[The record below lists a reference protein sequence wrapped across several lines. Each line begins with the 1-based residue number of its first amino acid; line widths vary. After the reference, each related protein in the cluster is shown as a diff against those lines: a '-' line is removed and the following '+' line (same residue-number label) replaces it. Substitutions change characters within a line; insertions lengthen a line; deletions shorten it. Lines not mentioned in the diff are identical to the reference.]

1 MAIGK
6 RQRYA
11 NKTAESNLA
20 QTAKAIKV
28 AALPAAA
35 PPVAL
40 SIYLSFSSPSH
51 LLIASLPLT
60 YQVCVCPAAWS
71 GQVHVANTYL
81 VRTPPWNSLQ
91 IFHLEFSQFF
101 TVFCTFIF
109 CNSFPVRVLINFLSN
124 SLSFNGKCVGKN
136 IFTTCIQISLTQ
148 CMWPDNLLFAP
159 LLISPHPSPS
169 LQLPLVSVAGILGL
183 TCGMTMP
190 RATNHSH
197 NFKTISNCA
206 TSSTSFSF
214 SPLSLSPRIPA
225 ISSSACSSHVLALF
239 GFSVFCFFDFCVSRA
254 TGQTQMLH
262 FGYGDPGI
270 RDRRQAA
277 VERVLRLYGQI
288 YSRRIIIW

>member
-40 SIYLSFSSPSH
+40 STYLSFSSPSH

-159 LLISPHPSPS
+159 LLISPLPS
-169 LQLPLVSVAGILGL
+169 LSLPFPLVSVAGILGL
-183 TCGMTMP
+183 TCGMTMAKP
-190 RATNHSH
+190 TTAIILKQFQIAPHRARASPFPLFHSLPA
-197 NFKTISNCA
+197 FLQY
-206 TSSTSFSF
+206 
-214 SPLSLSPRIPA
+214 PLLPA
-225 ISSSACSSHVLALF
+225 LLTF
-239 GFSVFCFFDFCVSRA
+239 
-254 TGQTQMLH
+254 
-262 FGYGDPGI
+262 
-270 RDRRQAA
+270 
-277 VERVLRLYGQI
+277 
-288 YSRRIIIW
+288 